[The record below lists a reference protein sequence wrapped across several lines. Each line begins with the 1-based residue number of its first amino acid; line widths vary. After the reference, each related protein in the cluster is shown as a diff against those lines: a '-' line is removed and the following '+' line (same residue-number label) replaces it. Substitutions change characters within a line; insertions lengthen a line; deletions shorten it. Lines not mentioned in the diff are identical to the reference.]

1 MSRKL
6 DPKKSKKAELHL
18 SAEESRELE
27 MIVDR
32 LAVQNP
38 EGTSLENY
46 LKSLEKIL
54 TGRENLVAALLEQ
67 LGRKPSKVGFQSFM
81 VLRDLIRDKKL
92 TKTVRQVGYRFSQQG
107 YLADQQPVPVANVVL
122 VQKEGRKPVAHVL
135 PVEGTLWLFAALIP
149 EAGFTTPTLI
159 TALME
164 QNFEGVYIKLAEGS
178 QKNYRDYLR
187 KTGERDADRKAFE
200 VPLYHAARL
209 FFELLEMSRKGGTS
223 PEQDQAS
230 KLLRPF
236 HDPHKPPYAY
246 ELMPSVD
253 NPREHL
259 DLVDKAELLKSI
271 DWSWLVF
278 SQEDLAPFR
287 HKMNDLENP
296 VLVVSS
302 EIQEERTTDL
312 LKRAADELCV
322 GKTRWLYQRC
332 FEEQALWLKMA
343 SKIDLA
349 WSAWVVAQ
357 HLRSPAPAGENPLV
371 REMVTLSM
379 HHYWPQDFK
388 EKERRAEPYHRT
400 ESGLIV
406 PS

>member
-1 MSRKL
+1 MSRKP

-32 LAVQNP
+32 LAVQDP

-54 TGRENLVAALLEQ
+54 TGRDNLVAGLLEQ
-67 LGRKPSKVGFQSFM
+67 LGRKPSKVGFQAFM

-92 TKTVRQVGYRFSQQG
+92 TKAVKQVGYRFSQQG
-107 YLADQQPVPVANVVL
+107 YSGEQQPVPVANIVL
-122 VQKEGRKPVAHVL
+122 VQKEGRKPVAHIL
-135 PVEGTLWLFAALIP
+135 PVEGTFWLFAALIP

-164 QNFEGVYIKLAEGS
+164 QDFERVYIKLAEGS

-187 KTGERDADRKAFE
+187 KAGERDADRKPFE

-209 FFELLEMSRKGGTS
+209 FFELLDMSKSSDTS
-223 PEQDQAS
+223 AEQTKAS
-230 KLLRPF
+230 KLLSPF
-236 HDPHKPPYAY
+236 HDPQKPPYAY
-246 ELMPSVD
+246 ELMPPVE
-253 NPREHL
+253 NPGEHL
-259 DLVDKAELLKSI
+259 DQLDKAELLKSL

-278 SQEDLAPFR
+278 PQEDLTPFR

-296 VLVVSS
+296 VLVVSN

-312 LKRAADELCV
+312 MKRAADELCV
-322 GKTRWLYQRC
+322 GKTRWLYQRF

-343 SKIDLA
+343 SKPDLA
-349 WSAWVVAQ
+349 WSAWVVAR
-357 HLRSPAPAGENPLV
+357 HLGSSAPAGENPLV
-371 REMVTLSM
+371 REMVVLSM
-379 HHYWPQDFK
+379 HHYWPKDF
-388 EKERRAEPYHRT
+388 EQKERRAEPYYRT